1 MVGVMDK
8 SQILLMQWV
17 KKQNLKS
24 KDAAKV
30 LAISASKMSEYL
42 NGKRKVP
49 RYILAHIDTF
59 NALTNKRALSL
70 IQLRLD
76 E

>member
-1 MVGVMDK
+1 MDK